1 MSLGERIKEQ
11 RKSCGLSQ
19 EKVAELVG
27 VSRQAVTKWETDQSS
42 PSTANLFR
50 LAEIFGTTVDL
61 LLNADEKATAS
72 PAEQIYYMYKL
83 EQEQKRAEFKSKLKK
98 NVIFALYIA
107 AGYFL
112 FFLIGRFIWCDR
124 NYSFLAWLFS
134 APPSGEHSYLY
145 GWLLSSNMFA
155 ISAVISVIPAF
166 FGKRIYPIATLCGF
180 FVGFLAGFF
189 FGPNP
194 DGAALGM
201 GHYGW
206 AIWGVIFFASVVF
219 GIIIEII
226 KKKKQEAERDS
237 SHSPKTNDVQNA

>member
-83 EQEQKRAEFKSKLKK
+83 EQEQKRAEFKAKLKK

-134 APPSGEHSYLY
+134 APPSGKHSYLY
-145 GWLLSSNMFA
+145 GWLLSSYMFYFA
-155 ISAVISVIPAF
+155 ASVSILPSL
-166 FGKRIYPIATLCGF
+166 FGKHLYSITTLTGF
-180 FVGFLAGFF
+180 TVGFLAGVI

-194 DGAALGM
+194 EGAAIGHS
-201 GHYGW
+201 HYGW
-206 AIWGVIFFASVVF
+206 AIWGVIFFASVIF

-237 SHSPKTNDVQNA
+237 SHSRKTNDTQNA